1 MHTTQSGSA
10 ILASV
15 LLIWGCTSGHN
26 SGGKGGSGGF
36 AGAGGSVQGGGAGGS
51 PTSSGGTPSA
61 SGGATTSPSGGTTGS
76 GGTSS
81 ANGGTTATPG
91 GGTQATGGQAQTG
104 GTTGSGGKSGTGGSI
119 GTNTGGIKT
128 GGSTGT
134 VGGNTSAAGATGG
147 GGTTSAGGATGRG
160 GTSAGGATSGD
171 GTTSAGG
178 ATGRGGTSAGG
189 ATGQGGSTSTNPGSA
204 IVSLDRTR
212 QTMDGFGISDIGTSS
227 SYSDGEADMLF
238 DQTKGIGLSI
248 LRIAMGSDGNPMDYE
263 AHYYSDIKKANAR
276 GAERIIGTL
285 WSAPES
291 YKTRDSA
298 NHGAHLNPEK
308 YEDWATTIAAFPSK
322 VKENTGV
329 DLYAMSAQYEPD
341 YCNGGTDNQ
350 CSANYLS
357 MLYTPEEMVA
367 FLKVVGP
374 KLRALS
380 PPVKVIAPEVSEW
393 LRLWTNDSASRAS
406 DPLGGKYD
414 YGHAMSKDTAA
425 WAQVDIVGTHQYD
438 TQVAQPWPSDVPQ
451 TKPVW
456 VTEMAGIRLWPEG
469 GPSSD
474 IENGVAVAGW
484 IHDAIVNGLASAW
497 CWWSLRTYGTD
508 DNEGLLLESGS
519 DTKRHYTLGN
529 YSKFIR
535 PGYVRV
541 EVAGDVPS
549 DVLLSAYKGGDGTV
563 VIVAINKG
571 GTLATVPITISG
583 GTAPVSL
590 TPWVTSASDS
600 LASSTAVTVT
610 GGAFTATL
618 ASMTV
623 TTFVGK

>member
-1 MHTTQSGSA
+1 VHTTQSGSA

-26 SGGKGGSGGF
+26 SGGKAGSGGF

-51 PTSSGGTPSA
+51 PTSSGGTTSA

-91 GGTQATGGQAQTG
+91 GGTQATGGQAHTG
-104 GTTGSGGKSGTGGSI
+104 GTTGSGGKSGTGGST
-119 GTNTGGIKT
+119 GTNTGGIQT

-147 GGTTSAGGATGRG
+147 GGTTSTGGATGRG
-160 GTSAGGATSGD
+160 GASV
-171 GTTSAGG
+171 
-178 ATGRGGTSAGG
+178 GG

-212 QTMDGFGISDIGTSS
+212 QTMDGFGISDIGASS

-248 LRIAMGSDGNPMDYE
+248 LRIAMGSDGSPMDYE

-291 YKTRDSA
+291 YKTPDSA

-341 YCNGGTDNQ
+341 YCSGGTDNQ
-350 CSANYLS
+350 CSANYS
-357 MLYTPEEMVA
+357 TMLYTAEEMVA
-367 FLKVVGP
+367 FLKVLGP

-393 LRLWTNDSASRAS
+393 LRLWTNEIGDAVVAS
-406 DPLGGKYD
+406 DQNSLKRNGRKLSQNVIHHFTFKGD
-414 YGHAMSKDTAA
+414 DRVARWRAWEDTA
-425 WAQVDIVGTHQYD
+425 
-438 TQVAQPWPSDVPQ
+438 
-451 TKPVW
+451 
-456 VTEMAGIRLWPEG
+456 R
-469 GPSSD
+469 
-474 IENGVAVAGW
+474 
-484 IHDAIVNGLASAW
+484 
-497 CWWSLRTYGTD
+497 
-508 DNEGLLLESGS
+508 
-519 DTKRHYTLGN
+519 
-529 YSKFIR
+529 
-535 PGYVRV
+535 
-541 EVAGDVPS
+541 
-549 DVLLSAYKGGDGTV
+549 
-563 VIVAINKG
+563 
-571 GTLATVPITISG
+571 TLAAW
-583 GTAPVSL
+583 TA
-590 TPWVTSASDS
+590 
-600 LASSTAVTVT
+600 
-610 GGAFTATL
+610 
-618 ASMTV
+618 
-623 TTFVGK
+623 